1 MIYTYFERDY
11 FNNCGEYPMSLAH
24 FAALL
29 NACFTFSRMFSLSV
43 SNPEHPL
50 LAALENWRVLDED
63 IAQDKSFAYTA
74 CKETNDVL
82 KKFAN
87 SVFDFSRYAGN
98 GFPEDLTFYRSDKSI
113 FMDSI
118 AHEGE
123 CSIYP
128 RESEDVAEVL
138 SFGRWLPCN
147 DLGQPEIPAKLVQM
161 TLPDGMDIESDPFY
175 QQLIAIRRQPD
186 AYLREKSIDAL
197 MQWIDAYWPVSLG
210 QKPPYFPGDVC
221 VLPKWYLVF
230 QMRLLAKYDALTTST
245 ISQALYS
252 EAQTAAQAF
261 DWFFECLDD
270 FKKQF

>member
-1 MIYTYFERDY
+1 
-11 FNNCGEYPMSLAH
+11 
-24 FAALL
+24 
-29 NACFTFSRMFSLSV
+29 
-43 SNPEHPL
+43 
-50 LAALENWRVLDED
+50 
-63 IAQDKSFAYTA
+63 
-74 CKETNDVL
+74 
-82 KKFAN
+82 
-87 SVFDFSRYAGN
+87 
-98 GFPEDLTFYRSDKSI
+98 
-113 FMDSI
+113 MDSI

-161 TLPDGMDIESDPFY
+161 TLPDGMDIENEPLY
-175 QQLIAIRRQPD
+175 RQLVAIRRKPNK
-186 AYLREKSIDAL
+186 YLNEKSIDAL
-197 MQWIDAYWPVSLG
+197 MQWVDAYWPESLG
-210 QKPPYFPGDVC
+210 PKPPYFPGDIN
-221 VLPKWYLVF
+221 VLPSWYIVF
-230 QMRLLAKYDALTTST
+230 RMQLLAKYDALTTST